1 MIKLAPNILIISIQF
16 SIFKDLNVENPVNN
30 IPKNPE
36 IEVAKAMPGTPIFL
50 ASIMSKKAFIKSII
64 TATIEGYFVFNCE

>member
-36 IEVAKAMPGTPIFL
+36 IEVAKAMPGTPIF
-50 ASIMSKKAFIKSII
+50 
-64 TATIEGYFVFNCE
+64 G